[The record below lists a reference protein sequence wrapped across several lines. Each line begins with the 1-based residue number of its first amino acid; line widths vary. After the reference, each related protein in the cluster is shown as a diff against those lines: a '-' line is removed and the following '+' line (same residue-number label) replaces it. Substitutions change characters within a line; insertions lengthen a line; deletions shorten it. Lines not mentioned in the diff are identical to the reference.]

1 MKVLISLGAVIILIL
16 IAVIGISLADLYFL
30 FGVIIPYAAL
40 VVFIAGIIYRVIIWG
55 RSSVPFSI
63 PTTCG
68 QQKSLA
74 WIKQDRIENP
84 SGMPG
89 VLIRMAFEVLL
100 FRSLFRNTKM
110 EFKEGRLSYGSDKW
124 LWAAGLAFHWSF
136 FLITSRHWRFFAEP
150 APVFVALLEGL
161 DGFLQIGAPVFYM
174 TDIVLVSSATY
185 LFLRRLF
192 IPQLRYLSLAAD
204 YFQLFLIVAIAC
216 SGMLMRYYFMVDVV
230 AVKELVMGLVSFNP
244 IIPRPEWVGIIFYVH
259 LFLVSSFFAYFS
271 FSKLVHM
278 AGVFLSPTRN
288 MPNNS
293 RRVRHINPWN
303 YPVKVHTYEEYEDEF
318 RAKMKDAGIPV
329 EKE

>member
-1 MKVLISLGAVIILIL
+1 MKVLTSLAALILLVL
-16 IAVIGISLADLYFL
+16 IAVIGISIAQLYFL

-40 VVFIAGIIYRVIIWG
+40 VIFIAGIIYRVIVWG
-55 RSSVPFSI
+55 RSAVPFSI

-74 WIKQDRIENP
+74 WIKQNKIENP
-84 SGMPG
+84 SGTIG
-89 VLIRMAFEVLL
+89 VIIRMALELLL

-110 EFKEGRLSYGSDKW
+110 EYKDGNLAYGSAKW

-136 FLITSRHWRFFAEP
+136 FLIASRHWRFFAEP
-150 APVFVALLEGL
+150 APFFVALLEGL
-161 DGFLQIGAPVFYM
+161 DSFLQIGAPVFYM
-174 TDIVLVSSATY
+174 TDMVLVASATY
-185 LFLRRLF
+185 LFLRRIF
-192 IPQLRYLSLAAD
+192 IPQMRYMSLPAD
-204 YFQLFLIVAIAC
+204 YFPLFLIIAIAC

-230 AVKELVMGLVSFNP
+230 AVKELAMGLLSFNP
-244 IIPRPEWVGIIFYVH
+244 IIPRPEWVGLIFYVH
-259 LFLVSSFFAYFS
+259 LFLVSSLFAYFS

-303 YPVKVHTYEEYEDEF
+303 YPVKVHTYDEYEDEF

>member
-1 MKVLISLGAVIILIL
+1 MKVLISLAAVILLVLIT
-16 IAVIGISLADLYFL
+16 VIGISVAQLYLL

-40 VVFIAGIIYRVIIWG
+40 VIFIAGIIYRVIIWG
-55 RSSVPFSI
+55 RSAVPFSI

-68 QQKSLA
+68 QQKSLD
-74 WIKQDRIENP
+74 WIKQNKVENP
-84 SGMPG
+84 SGTIG
-89 VLIRMAFEVLL
+89 VIIRMALEVFL

-110 EFKEGRLSYGSDKW
+110 EHKDGNLAYGSDKW

-136 FLITSRHWRFFAEP
+136 FLIASRHWRFFAEP
-150 APVFVALLEGL
+150 APFFVALLEGL
-161 DGFLQIGAPVFYM
+161 DGFLQIGAPVFYL
-174 TDIVLVSSATY
+174 TDIVLVASATY
-185 LFLRRLF
+185 LFLRRIF
-192 IPQLRYLSLAAD
+192 IPQMRYMSLPAD
-204 YFQLFLIVAIAC
+204 YFPLFLIIAIAC

-230 AVKELVMGLVSFNP
+230 AVKEFTIGLVSFKP
-244 IIPRPEWVGIIFYVH
+244 IIPRPEWVGLIFYIH

-293 RRVRHINPWN
+293 RIVRHINPWN

-318 RAKMKDAGIPV
+318 RVKMKDAGIPV